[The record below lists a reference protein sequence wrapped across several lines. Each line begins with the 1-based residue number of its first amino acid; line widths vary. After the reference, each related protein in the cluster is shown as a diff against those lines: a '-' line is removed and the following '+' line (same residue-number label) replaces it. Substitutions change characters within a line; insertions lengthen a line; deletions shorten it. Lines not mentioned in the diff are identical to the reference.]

1 MSLTSKKTDMKI
13 HSHVS
18 QCSFQMCMLRK
29 TIGYVCQGHMW
40 YNFTLYGDG
49 SVCSMLFYTPSKL
62 WYFIDVKGH
71 ALWFYF

>member
-1 MSLTSKKTDMKI
+1 MS
-13 HSHVS
+13 
-18 QCSFQMCMLRK
+18 MLRK

-71 ALWFYF
+71 GFIFSIHLGSLPLIVLIYSL

>member
-40 YNFTLYGDG
+40 YNFTLYGAIKTL
-49 SVCSMLFYTPSKL
+49 VF
-62 WYFIDVKGH
+62 H
-71 ALWFYF
+71 